1 MIRVATALLLSL
13 QVGTSSVAQ
22 ELSDCHRERA
32 NLRTAALLFRGE
44 LAKCSSA
51 RTLDAAAPPQEE
63 KELERLSEEVKE
75 SPAPPP
81 ASVTPWWVWPVV
93 GVGSALAFVGGFFV
107 GRGMR

>member
-1 MIRVATALLLSL
+1 MMRAATALLLSL
-13 QVGTSSVAQ
+13 QVGTSSVAV
-22 ELSDCHRERA
+22 ELSACHRERLENWKA
-32 NLRTAALLFRGE
+32 SVLFRQAWADCVN
-44 LAKCSSA
+44 AKA
-51 RTLDAAAPPQEE
+51 LDTVAPPQDE